1 MVGNPVDEL
10 MTSKGVDYEAFE
22 QRVRDEGDFVVE
34 QLDAGTFDNPQSTIG
49 LEYEFYAADTENGS
63 IRRIHRSLLDFLGF
77 EKELGLHNAE
87 VTTGVHP
94 ATAAGFEAIAA
105 ELEGKLK
112 ATEAWAEDHGVQ
124 LVSDGMWTIGPAD
137 HLASSYLFEANHE
150 EGLVLAINVSNAVRY
165 HGFASTERA
174 LATEIDVPGVS
185 LQADNSGPVS
195 LTTSIQP
202 HYQVE
207 QAAALPQHFNYALRV
222 AGPLL
227 ALGVNSPLFP
237 PEMYDETDRET
248 VLETAWAENRIP
260 IYEQMMK
267 PVDGPTKVRFP
278 QDLERVTDAIDRIV
292 DDYVIVPASIEAGQR
307 FDDAFVHLRHKHGSY
322 WRWVRPVFDG
332 GSEAAA
338 NARLEFRP
346 LPGQPTLADTMA
358 FLAAFAGLMTALPVE
373 DHPVAELSWEQAKEN
388 FYAAARDGMDADVR
402 WITAEGDRTDDLTRC
417 LEDLLDAASDGL
429 ERRGLPRERAAAW
442 LEPLRDRVCRGR
454 TPAGWKRA
462 ETAMRLNEGSSLA
475 EAIHGMQRAYL
486 DHQRETF
493 FNGSFESWPV
503 ATQQSQTHD

>member
-1 MVGNPVDEL
+1 MVDNPVDEL
-10 MTSKGVDYEAFE
+10 MTSQGIDYEAFE
-22 QRVRDEGDFVVE
+22 RRVREEGEFVVE
-34 QLDAGTFDNPQSTIG
+34 HLEAGTFDNPQSTIG
-49 LEYEFYAADTENGS
+49 LEYEFYAADADNGS

-77 EKELGLHNAE
+77 EKELGLHNTE

-94 ATAAGFEAIAA
+94 ATAAGFDAIAA
-105 ELEGKLK
+105 ELEGKLR
-112 ATEAWAEDHGVQ
+112 ATEVWTADYSVRLA
-124 LVSDGMWTIGPAD
+124 SDGMWTIGPDD
-137 HLASSYLFEANHE
+137 HSVSSYLFEANHE

-207 QAAALPQHFNYALRV
+207 RAAALPRHFNYALRV

-237 PEMYDETDRET
+237 PELYDETDRET

-260 IYEQMMK
+260 VYEQMMK

-278 QDLERVTDAIDRIV
+278 QDLERVSDAIDRIV

-346 LPGQPTLADTMA
+346 LPGQPTLGDTMA
-358 FLAAFAGLMTALPVE
+358 FLAAFTGLMTALPAA
-373 DHPVAELSWEQAKEN
+373 DHPVADLSWEQAKEN
-388 FYAAARDGMDADVR
+388 FYAAARNGLDADVR
-402 WITAEGDRTDDLTRC
+402 WITAEGERTDDLTRC
-417 LEDLLDAASDGL
+417 LDDLLDAATDGL
-429 ERRGLPRERAAAW
+429 EQRGLPPERAAAW

-462 ETAMRLNEGSSLA
+462 QTAMRLDEGASLT

-493 FNGSFESWPV
+493 FDGSFATWPD
-503 ATQQSQTHD
+503 ATRE

>member
-1 MVGNPVDEL
+1 MVDNPVDEL
-10 MTSKGVDYEAFE
+10 MTSQGIDYEAFE
-22 QRVRDEGDFVVE
+22 QRVREEGEFVVE
-34 QLDAGTFDNPQSTIG
+34 HLEAGTFDNPQSTIG
-49 LEYEFYAADTENGS
+49 LEHEFYAVDADTGS

-94 ATAAGFEAIAA
+94 ATAAGFDAIAA
-105 ELEGKLK
+105 ELEGKLS
-112 ATEAWAEDHGVQ
+112 ATETWAADHGVR
-124 LVSDGMWTIGPAD
+124 LVSDGMWTIGPDD
-137 HLASSYLFEANHE
+137 HSTSSYLFEANHE

-185 LQADNSGPVS
+185 LEADNSGPVS

-207 QAAALPQHFNYALRV
+207 EAATLPRHFNYALRV

-237 PEMYDETDRET
+237 PELYDETDRET
-248 VLETAWAENRIP
+248 VLEAAWAEHRIP
-260 IYEQMMK
+260 VYEQMMR
-267 PVDGPTKVRFP
+267 PVDGPAKVRFP
-278 QDLERVTDAIDRIV
+278 QDLETVGEAIDRIV

-332 GSEAAA
+332 GSQAAA

-346 LPGQPTLADTMA
+346 LPGQPTLGDTMA
-358 FLAAFAGLMTALPVE
+358 FLAAFAGLMTALPTA
-373 DHPVAELSWEQAKEN
+373 DHPVADLSWKQAKEN
-388 FYAAARDGMDADVR
+388 FYAAARDGLEADVR
-402 WITAEGDRTDDLTRC
+402 WITASGERTDDLTRC
-417 LEDLLDAASDGL
+417 LDDLLDAATDGL
-429 ERRGLPRERAAAW
+429 EQRGVPTERAAAW
-442 LEPLRDRVCRGR
+442 LEPLRDRVRRER

-462 ETAMRLNEGSSLA
+462 QTAMRLDEGASLT
-475 EAIHGMQRAYL
+475 EAIHGMQRSYL

-493 FNGSFESWPV
+493 FDGTF
-503 ATQQSQTHD
+503 ATWADATRAE